1 MQKIFLICAVFCA
14 VFGFS
19 ASIAAQDK
27 TVDKT
32 HVKQLEAIYRE
43 LDAATKK
50 RELKTYEKYLD
61 KTFTIEKNG
70 TKITRAQI
78 LELMKQFLATFAEI
92 TESTSK
98 IEKIKVADG
107 SYFLETS
114 SVLRGRG
121 KALGDKISNIEIFT
135 KSTDVWIKTDKGWR
149 EILQIEGESK
159 VLVDG
164 DPVIFN

>member
-1 MQKIFLICAVFCA
+1 MQKIFLIFAVFCA

-19 ASIAAQDK
+19 ARIAAQDK

-70 TKITRAQI
+70 TKISRAQI

-98 IEKIKVADG
+98 IEKIRVADG

-114 SVLRGRG
+114 SVLRG
-121 KALGDKISNIEIFT
+121 
-135 KSTDVWIKTDKGWR
+135 
-149 EILQIEGESK
+149 
-159 VLVDG
+159 
-164 DPVIFN
+164 